1 MTPTTHQNRTIPI
14 STHSLPGLDYC
25 LLVHVCVCLSFD
37 MSTCLCTHEISVSD
51 CLYACAHPHMLTH
64 CWDEKEPS
72 DFKPHQL
79 DDVGNTEPVGWLD
92 VLTSFHKAL
101 VALKAKMDG

>member
-1 MTPTTHQNRTIPI
+1 M
-14 STHSLPGLDYC
+14 SEGLY
-25 LLVHVCVCLSFD
+25 V
-37 MSTCLCTHEISVSD
+37 
-51 CLYACAHPHMLTH
+51 CAHPHMLTH
-64 CWDEKEPS
+64 CRGGEGAS

-101 VALKAKMDG
+101 VALKAKRDG